1 MSVKEKLSDVR
12 WRLINEGLVSST
24 SKARV
29 RETIDN
35 TIQTFRGERMAQF
48 GMLIILTFVLMGL
61 FAPAL
66 APYDPGEMNRGD
78 EGEILRLDA
87 PSVDH
92 PFGTTNLGRDI
103 LSQVIYGARVS
114 LIVGMTA
121 AFVSTFI
128 GTNVALIAGY
138 YGGRVDDILMRVVDI
153 AYGLP
158 FLPFVIALV
167 FIFGSGLMNIILVIS
182 LLMWRSSA
190 RVIRSEVLSQKG
202 RPYIESA
209 DAIGASDFRKMY
221 VHILPNV
228 LPLTVLYMAFGV
240 AWAVIYEASIAFLG
254 FGDPSMYSWGT
265 IMFEAYTTGAIRFA
279 YWWVIPPGVC
289 IMLMVMS
296 VFFIG
301 RSLEKITNPD
311 LRH

>member
-1 MSVKEKLSDVR
+1 MAIGDSE
-12 WRLINEGLVSST
+12 SST
-24 SKARV
+24 EGSRI
-29 RETIDN
+29 RETIDA
-35 TIQTFRGERMAQF
+35 IIRVFRGERMAQI
-48 GMLIILTFVLMGL
+48 GGVILLSFILVGL
-61 FAPAL
+61 FAPML
-66 APYDPGEMNRGD
+66 APYDPGEMNRGED
-78 EGEILRLDA
+78 GELLRLDA
-87 PSVDH
+87 PSQDH

-103 LSQVIYGARVS
+103 LSQVMYGARVS
-114 LIVGMTA
+114 LIVGLAA
-121 AFVSTFI
+121 AFVSTVI

-138 YGGRVDDILMRVVDI
+138 YGGTVDNILMRLVDI

-167 FIFGSGLMNIILVIS
+167 FIFGSSLWNIIFVIS

-209 DAIGASDFRKMY
+209 DAIGASNLRKMY
-221 VHILPNV
+221 IHILPNV
-228 LPLTVLYMAFGV
+228 LPLMVLYMAFGV

-265 IMFEAYTTGAIRFA
+265 IMFEAYSTGAIRFA

-289 IMLMVMS
+289 IMLFVMS

>member
-1 MSVKEKLSDVR
+1 MSVKEKLSDARGRLMGEIAIPSEAQIREFVR
-12 WRLINEGLVSST
+12 GTLQL
-24 SKARV
+24 
-29 RETIDN
+29 
-35 TIQTFRGERMAQF
+35 FRGERMAQI
-48 GMLIILTFVLMGL
+48 GVLIILSFILLGL

-66 APYDPGEMNRGD
+66 APYDPGDMNRGE
-78 EGEILRLDA
+78 EGEILRLA
-87 PSVDH
+87 GPSVDH

-103 LSQVIYGARVS
+103 LSQVIFGARVS
-114 LIVGMTA
+114 LIVGITA
-121 AFVSTFI
+121 ALVSTFI

-138 YGGRVDDILMRVVDI
+138 YGGKTDDILMRVVDI

-158 FLPFVIALV
+158 FLPFVIVLV
-167 FIFGSGLMNIILVIS
+167 FIFGAGLINIILVIS

-221 VHILPNV
+221 VHILPNI

-265 IMFEAYTTGAIRFA
+265 MMYEAYATGAIRFA

-301 RSLEKITNPD
+301 RSLEKLTNPD

>member
-1 MSVKEKLSDVR
+1 MSVRDKLSAIGETMAIGDS
-12 WRLINEGLVSST
+12 ESST
-24 SKARV
+24 EGSRI
-29 RETIDN
+29 RETIDA
-35 TIQTFRGERMAQF
+35 IIRVFRGERMAQI
-48 GMLIILTFVLMGL
+48 GGVILLSFILVGL
-61 FAPAL
+61 FAPML
-66 APYDPGEMNRGD
+66 APYDPGEMNRGED
-78 EGEILRLDA
+78 GELLRLDA
-87 PSVDH
+87 PSQDH

-103 LSQVIYGARVS
+103 LSQVMYGARVS
-114 LIVGMTA
+114 LIVGLAA
-121 AFVSTFI
+121 AFVSTVI

-138 YGGRVDDILMRVVDI
+138 YGGTVDNILMRLVDI

-167 FIFGSGLMNIILVIS
+167 FIFGSSLWNIIFVIS

-209 DAIGASDFRKMY
+209 DAIGASNLRKMY
-221 VHILPNV
+221 IHILPNV
-228 LPLTVLYMAFGV
+228 LPLMVLYMAFGV

-265 IMFEAYTTGAIRFA
+265 IMFEAYSTGAIRFA

-289 IMLMVMS
+289 IMLFVMS